1 MAVRQTCYGAALVAA
16 ILLTSGCSIL
26 PADGPAS
33 MDVRAGQTD
42 PESLPYGLVK
52 LSPGAIDLLAVD
64 APRLSVAFAD
74 RRPPQKIKLGIGD
87 IVRVT
92 VFEAG
97 AGGLFIPLEAGVR
110 PGNFVDLPTQQ
121 IDNSGYITVPYAPP
135 ILAKGR
141 TPEEVQQSIVDA
153 LKNRAIEPQ
162 VVVTLVEQRTSL
174 ISVLGDVN
182 TSARLPANH
191 AGERLLDV
199 IARAGGPKAQGF
211 DTWVM
216 LERNGRR
223 AAVPFGALVYEPSNN
238 IYAHPGD
245 TVFLYREPQTFIA
258 FGASGRQGQIPFD
271 AWRVSLA
278 EGVAKAGG
286 LSDDKADPGS
296 VFVYRGETRKT
307 AEQLGIDISTFQ
319 GPIIP
324 VVYVVNFRDPASY
337 FLATKFSM
345 RNKDVIYI
353 SNSFAVE
360 STKAMNYFRT
370 VIATVNDPIIAAT
383 NGLILRNL
391 FAASTGS
398 STATIVGGGTTA
410 APAP

>member
-121 IDNSGYITVPYAPP
+121 IDNNGYITVPYAPP

-245 TVFLYREPQTFIA
+245 TIFLYREPQTFIA
-258 FGASGRQGQIPFD
+258 FGASGRQGQY
-271 AWRVSLA
+271 RLMLGVSRLP
-278 EGVAKAGG
+278 KA
-286 LSDDKADPGS
+286 S
-296 VFVYRGETRKT
+296 RK
-307 AEQLGIDISTFQ
+307 
-319 GPIIP
+319 P
-324 VVYVVNFRDPASY
+324 VV
-337 FLATKFSM
+337 
-345 RNKDVIYI
+345 
-353 SNSFAVE
+353 
-360 STKAMNYFRT
+360 
-370 VIATVNDPIIAAT
+370 
-383 NGLILRNL
+383 
-391 FAASTGS
+391 
-398 STATIVGGGTTA
+398 
-410 APAP
+410 